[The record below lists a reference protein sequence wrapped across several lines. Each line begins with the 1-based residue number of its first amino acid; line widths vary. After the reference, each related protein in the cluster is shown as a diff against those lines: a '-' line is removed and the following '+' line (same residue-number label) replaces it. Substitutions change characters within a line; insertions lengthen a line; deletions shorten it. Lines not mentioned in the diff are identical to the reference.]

1 MALTTKIAR
10 HYALRQIIMAVV
22 CLVLGLWGLYD
33 YAVKIPRQQEQWD
46 EFQAISA
53 EKADLESLS
62 EQAPLT
68 TDQVARYETL
78 VAEIN
83 ALGSPEKPGELDRL
97 VKGLAFVPCLP
108 FTPYFLWVYARTKR
122 RVYSLD
128 DDGTLNL
135 PGDEKWPQAQIAE
148 IDMSRWMAKSI
159 AYVVHQEGT
168 RVKLD
173 DYKHRDLHLIVGA
186 IASRLYPQAWD
197 AQAKQIKAE
206 EAADDADGEATT
218 TATTTTTQT
227 SPTPPEIVS

>member
-1 MALTTKIAR
+1 MALTSRIAR

-33 YAVKIPRQQEQWD
+33 YAIKIPGQQEQW
-46 EFQAISA
+46 EKFQDLSQ
-53 EKADLESLS
+53 EKADLESQS
-62 EQAPLT
+62 EEASLR
-68 TDQVARYETL
+68 TDQIARYETV
-78 VAEIN
+78 VAELN
-83 ALGSPEKPGELDRL
+83 ALGSSEKPGELDRL

-108 FTPYFLWVYARTKR
+108 FAPYFLWVYGRTKR
-122 RVYSLD
+122 RVYTLD
-128 DDGTLNL
+128 DDGTLHL
-135 PGDEKWPQAQIAE
+135 PGGEEWLQARIAD

-197 AQAKQIKAE
+197 AEAKQIKA
-206 EAADDADGEATT
+206 DEATDDEDGNAAAQT
-218 TATTTTTQT
+218 PTQT
-227 SPTPPEIVS
+227 PTAPPEILS

>member
-33 YAVKIPRQQEQWD
+33 YAVKIPSQQEQWD
-46 EFQAISA
+46 TFQVISE
-53 EKADLESLS
+53 EKAELESQS

-68 TDQVARYETL
+68 TDQIARYETL

-83 ALGSPEKPGELDRL
+83 DLGSPEKPVELDRL

-108 FTPYFLWVYARTKR
+108 FAPYFLWVYARTKR

-128 DDGTLNL
+128 DDGTLGL
-135 PGDEKWPQAQIAE
+135 PEGQWAQTEIAD

-159 AYVVHQEGT
+159 AYVVHQERT

-197 AQAKQIKAE
+197 AEAKQIKAK
-206 EAADDADGEATT
+206 EAADNADGEA
-218 TATTTTTQT
+218 ATETQT
-227 SPTPPEIVS
+227 STAPPEIPS